1 MIHPSTL
8 TPPELYKINK
18 TAQRSTILVDAFEY
32 FGALLLSGAFLA
44 SLLTKIGV
52 PDALVGITSSLAS
65 FGYIAQF
72 FAMFLTRRMHSAK
85 RVVATTHVISQL
97 LFVTLYLVPFVQVP
111 QGVKTALFMVLYLCG
126 SFIQYLIGPIRTN
139 WTMSYV
145 NPRER
150 GSFSA
155 TKEIISLIGGMIFS
169 WVMGSVI
176 DHCDEIGQQQTGF
189 IICGITIFV
198 LSLLIML
205 CYLPVKELK
214 APAQEAEQSSVR
226 ETIKGTLG
234 DKTFR
239 KIIYL
244 DVLFRVATGIC
255 TPFMGTYL
263 NNELALG
270 LTTIATISM
279 VSSVARA
286 LVSKPMGRFADK
298 TSWANSLMLCFAL
311 ASVGS
316 LINAFTRP
324 SNGLVLYTIYIL
336 FIAVYSAGSNSGIT
350 NIVFDYAKPHLRTG
364 AIGIKGTVG
373 GLASVLATLVGA
385 KIVDAV
391 QANGNQVFGMNIYA
405 QQILSFLACLVFASA
420 VLYIRLVIMK
430 LKRVEE

>member
-1 MIHPSTL
+1 MIDPNTL
-8 TPPELYKINK
+8 TPPELYKIKK
-18 TAQRSTILVDAFEY
+18 TAQYSTYCIDALEY

-72 FAMFLTRRMHSAK
+72 FAMFLNKHAKSAK

-97 LFVTLYLVPFVQVP
+97 LFVTLYLVPFVQIP
-111 QGVKTALFMVLYLCG
+111 QGVKTALFMILYLCG
-126 SFIQYLIGPIRTN
+126 SFIQFLIGPIRTN

-145 NPRER
+145 NPHER

-155 TKEIISLIGGMIFS
+155 TKEIISLVGGMIFS

-176 DHCDEIGQQQTGF
+176 DHCDEIGRSDLGF
-189 IICGITIFV
+189 LTCGITIFV
-198 LSLLIML
+198 LSMLIL
-205 CYLPVKELK
+205 FCYLPVKELK
-214 APAQEAEQSSVR
+214 SPAQDSAQISVR

-244 DVLFRVATGIC
+244 DILFRAATGIC

-263 NNELALG
+263 NNELALS
-270 LTTIATISM
+270 LTTIATISI
-279 VSSVARA
+279 VSSLARA
-286 LVSKPMGRFADK
+286 LVSRPMGRLADK
-298 TSWANSLMLCFAL
+298 TSWANSLMLCFSL
-311 ASVGS
+311 AATGS
-316 LINAFTRP
+316 AINVFTNP
-324 SNGLVLYTIYIL
+324 SNGLVLYTIYVL
-336 FIAVYSAGSNSGIT
+336 FLAVYSAGSNSGIT

-364 AIGIKGTVG
+364 ALGIKGTIG

-385 KIVDAV
+385 KIVDTV
-391 QANGNQVFGMNIYA
+391 QANGNQVFGMTVYA
-405 QQILSFLACLVFASA
+405 QQILSLCACLVFALT
-420 VLYIRLVIMK
+420 VLYIKFVIMK
-430 LKRVEE
+430 LKRIEE